1 MRLERDPFRMDLRYA
16 KLCMELDCNTV
27 FDASMYRH
35 CPACSSGEFYPIES
49 WINRDRS
56 AKALGTVRAETGVA
70 SDVSTPRAL
79 WLARLRAARAAS
91 ESRGAGTPVRLRAR
105 FAQRRRA
112 V

>member
-1 MRLERDPFRMDLRYA
+1 MKLERDPFRMDLRYA

-56 AKALGTVRAETGVA
+56 KKVFGAVRAEADAV
-70 SDVSTPRAL
+70 SDAPTPRAL
-79 WLARLRAARAAS
+79 WLARLRAARAAG
-91 ESRGAGTPVRLRAR
+91 ESRGATPVRLRAR